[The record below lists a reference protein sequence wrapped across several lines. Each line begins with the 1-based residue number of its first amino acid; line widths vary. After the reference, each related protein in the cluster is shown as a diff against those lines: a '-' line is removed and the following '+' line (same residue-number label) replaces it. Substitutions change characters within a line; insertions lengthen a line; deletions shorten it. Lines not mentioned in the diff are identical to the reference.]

1 MREPYRVLV
10 YNHIPEY
17 LERYAK
23 RLREARPDV
32 EFIICGN
39 KDEIKQ
45 RISEAEIILSGHTFP
60 VEYLPEA
67 RNLKWIQSISAGVE
81 NYVFSGNIPSD
92 VILTKIKG
100 VHGAIMAEYVLG
112 YILAVTLKMKFA
124 FRNQTERGWPYY
136 EPDTIRDKTAG
147 IMGFGSVGSAI
158 AYRLHQNG
166 ITVIGCDEQEKFLP
180 FVERE
185 YSVEEMDDFLNR
197 ADFVV
202 ITLPLSPSTK
212 GFFGEKQF
220 QSMKDSAYLINVSR
234 GALVQEQALINALKK
249 KTIAGAVLDV
259 FAQEPLPEDHDLWD
273 LDNAIITPHISGP
286 SIPEDIIKV
295 FLDNLERFER
305 GRNLVGI
312 VDLGKGY

>member
-1 MREPYRVLV
+1 MKKRLQVLV

-17 LERYAK
+17 LERYEK

-32 EFIICGN
+32 DFIICGT

-45 RISEAEIILSGHTFP
+45 RISEADILLSGHTFP
-60 VEYLPEA
+60 VEYLSEA
-67 RNLKWIQSISAGVE
+67 VNLKWIQSISAGVE
-81 NYVFSGNIPSD
+81 NYVFSGKIPSN
-92 VILTKIKG
+92 VVLTKIKG

-112 YILAVTLKMKFA
+112 YVLSVTLKMKFA
-124 FRNQTERGWPYY
+124 FQNQFERNWPYY
-136 EPDTIRDKTAG
+136 EPDTIRGKTAG

-166 ITVIGCDEQEKFLP
+166 MTVIGCDEQEKFLP

-185 YSVEEMDDFLNR
+185 YSVEEINDFLNR

-212 GFFGEKQF
+212 GFFGSKQF
-220 QSMKDSAYLINVSR
+220 QNMKDSAYLINVSR
-234 GALVQEQALINALKK
+234 GALVQETALVEALKN

-259 FAQEPLPEDHDLWD
+259 FAEEPLPPGHELWD
-273 LDNAIITPHISGP
+273 LDNVIITPHISGP
-286 SIPEDIIKV
+286 SLPEDIIKV
-295 FLDNLERFER
+295 FLNNLERFER
-305 GRNLVGI
+305 KRELVGV

>member
-1 MREPYRVLV
+1 MKKPYRVLV

-17 LERYAK
+17 LERYEK

-32 EFIICGN
+32 EFIICGT
-39 KDEIKQ
+39 KEEIKQ
-45 RISEAEIILSGHTFP
+45 RISEADIILSGHTFP
-60 VEYLPEA
+60 VEYLSEA

-81 NYVFSGNIPSD
+81 NYVFSGDIPAG
-92 VILTKIKG
+92 VVLTKIKG

-124 FRNQTERGWPYY
+124 FRNQAERGWPYY

-158 AYRLHQNG
+158 AYRLHQNE

-185 YSVEEMDDFLNR
+185 YSVEEMGDFLNR

-212 GFFGEKQF
+212 QFFGEKQF

-234 GALVQEQALINALKK
+234 GALVQEKALLEALKN

-259 FAQEPLPEDHDLWD
+259 LNQEPLPPDHDLWK
-273 LDNAIITPHISGP
+273 LDNVIITPHISGP

-305 GRNLVGI
+305 GRKLVGI